1 MRPVAN
7 SGGEWH
13 EAPQVTITRLVCQ
26 LVLSV
31 GVLTACGLLVVNHPE
46 HAAGAAMAAGVV
58 LGAWFGVV
66 REGRLRG

>member
-1 MRPVAN
+1 VEN

-13 EAPQVTITRLVCQ
+13 EAPQVTIMRLFCQ
-26 LVLSV
+26 LILSV
-31 GVLTACGLLVVNHPE
+31 GVLAGCGLLVVNHPE